1 MKPKRIQMILPNY
14 HYCPC
19 GKEIE
24 IKEGELASEWE
35 KRYLSFLKK
44 HKHV

>member
-1 MKPKRIQMILPNY
+1 MKPKRIKVILPNY
-14 HYCPC
+14 HHCPC

-35 KRYLSFLKK
+35 KRYEKFLKA
-44 HKHV
+44 HKH